1 MANRLKDNISSG
13 YIEAA
18 NKMASKKKRRRIV
31 AYVESYDDV
40 LFWRTVLNRF
50 ENTERYFEVM
60 LPSKKRLR
68 RGKKSVL
75 MNFVGNRVGPDMIAC
90 VDADFDYLLQ
100 GHTEMSRTICES
112 PYIFHTYTY
121 AIENYHCYAPSLHS
135 TCVMVTLNDH
145 AIFDFVDF
153 LTRFSEAIYPL
164 LVWAVWAYRNGQGN
178 KFGIAELSHVAE
190 LSRLDWRNT
199 APSLEALRRK
209 VQRKVGWLRTHFP
222 GAKASYLAVK
232 AELATL
238 GVTPQTTYLYL
249 QGHHVFD
256 NVVAP
261 VMTKVCNRLRQERE
275 NEINRTSI
283 HDTQRRNEL
292 SCYEHSIENIR
303 SMMKRN
309 TGYMQAPEFLRLQG
323 DIEKYLKQDEA
334 SKTQK
339 ESRSALSDR
348 P

>member
-1 MANRLKDNISSG
+1 MPSTLTSNISSR

-50 ENTERYFEVM
+50 ENEERYFEVM

-75 MNFVGNRVGPDMIAC
+75 MNFVGDRMGPDMIAC

-100 GHTEMSRTICES
+100 GHTEMSRTICDS
-112 PYIFHTYTY
+112 PYVFHTYVY
-121 AIENYHCYAPSLHS
+121 AIENYHCYASSLHS

-153 LTRFSEAIYPL
+153 MARFSVAVYPL
-164 LVWAVWAYRNGQGN
+164 LVWAVWAYRHGHGN
-178 KFGIAELSHVAE
+178 KFGIAELSHMAE
-190 LSRLDWRNT
+190 TSNLNWHDPQPALDALS
-199 APSLEALRRK
+199 RK
-209 VQRKVGWLRTHFP
+209 VQRKVNWLQRQFP
-222 GAKASYLAVK
+222 GSKDSYLALK
-232 AELATL
+232 RELTAL
-238 GVTPQTTYLYL
+238 GVTPQNTYLYI
-249 QGHHVFD
+249 QGHHIFD
-256 NVVAP
+256 TVVAP
-261 VMTKVCNRLRQERE
+261 LMTKVCNRLRQERE
-275 NEINRTSI
+275 CEISRTSV

-292 SCYEHSIENIR
+292 SCYENSLEDIR

-309 TGYMQAPEFLRLQG
+309 MGYMNAPEFIRLQG
-323 DIEKYLKQDEA
+323 DIEKYLNNG
-334 SKTQK
+334 
-339 ESRSALSDR
+339 
-348 P
+348 